1 MTRTVNA
8 PDQAVSLTP
17 IMTPLDPNGTLSLR
31 QLAAALTTEGLPTP
45 AGAVIWT
52 AAIVLRVKAKLARA
66 A

>member
-1 MTRTVNA
+1 
-8 PDQAVSLTP
+8 
-17 IMTPLDPNGTLSLR
+17 MTPLDPNGTLSLR

>member
-31 QLAAALTTEGLPTP
+31 QLAAGCAS
-45 AGAVIWT
+45 
-52 AAIVLRVKAKLARA
+52 
-66 A
+66 